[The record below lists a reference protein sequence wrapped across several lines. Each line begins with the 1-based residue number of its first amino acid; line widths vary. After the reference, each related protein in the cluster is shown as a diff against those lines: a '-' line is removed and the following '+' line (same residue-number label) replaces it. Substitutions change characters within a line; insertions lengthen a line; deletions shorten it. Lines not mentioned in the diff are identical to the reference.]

1 MRGRAER
8 GIPELQ
14 RQMLNAQ
21 RSRSENLETFDA
33 SGTSVLQPTQQR
45 SERRRVACR
54 PTAERTK
61 AFQHRCRR
69 ALHVQS
75 PAHTRRARALPKEV
89 SQLAAGLARP
99 GGRRRNMR
107 RWHAAVRRPH
117 PLPMRVQTVLTCRV
131 RGEGCRRRQ
140 RLPHPAGAR
149 RAELRARSVHTR
161 PTRPSRPTRPT
172 ASTRSRRRIRDSGG
186 RSSLISV
193 RSGSRSSSR
202 QDLRRS
208 RERRASCG
216 IPIGC
221 GVTSQ
226 AIRRSTAH
234 AAIVCALSGG
244 G

>member
-1 MRGRAER
+1 
-8 GIPELQ
+8 
-14 RQMLNAQ
+14 MLNAQ
-21 RSRSENLETFDA
+21 RSRSENLKSFDA
-33 SGTSVLQPTQQR
+33 SGTSVLQSAQQR
-45 SERRRVACR
+45 RESRRVACR
-54 PTAERTK
+54 PTAERAK
-61 AFQHRCRR
+61 AFQHRRRR

-75 PAHTRRARALPKEV
+75 PACTRRARAHAQEV
-89 SQLAAGLARP
+89 PMRLAA
-99 GGRRRNMR
+99 GRRRNMR
-107 RWHAAVRRPH
+107 RRHAAVRRPH

-161 PTRPSRPTRPT
+161 PSRPSRPIRPT
-172 ASTRSRRRIRDSGG
+172 ASTRSRRRITDSGG

-234 AAIVCALSGG
+234 AAIACALSGG